1 MDLKR
6 LSQAVLSKT
15 FSQSQAALPPMLSQ
29 VLHQQ
34 CPCPT
39 QQPRVSLG
47 AQADSAAASGLP
59 KAFKTWHQKMNNLPM
74 PAPPGTIFAPQG
86 PSCWVWTTTLPSPGG
101 HFGSEVVFIPQSEQ
115 ITPLPGQG
123 CIWGCRIGFMEGF
136 KWPLPFPDRCAPQ
149 GWLVCSGGIG
159 MVCLGMCK
167 GTMEGDPFGIHFSHL
182 QGGRRRILAQSP
194 VPAHSSTAS
203 RITEE
208 GLLEL
213 CDSVFL
219 LKQGRSVLSLSP
231 GQATGVLQQHPGTLH
246 SGWGG
251 DWKRRL

>member
-1 MDLKR
+1 MSLPH
-6 LSQAVLSKT
+6 T
-15 FSQSQAALPPMLSQ
+15 AAQGLWEHKQ
-29 VLHQQ
+29 
-34 CPCPT
+34 T
-39 QQPRVSLG
+39 QQQHLVC
-47 AQADSAAASGLP
+47 P
-59 KAFKTWHQKMNNLPM
+59 KHSKHVHQKMNNLPM

-115 ITPLPGQG
+115 ITPSPGQG

-136 KWPLPFPDRCAPQ
+136 KWPLPFPDRCVPQ
-149 GWLVCSGGIG
+149 GWLICSGGIG
-159 MVCLGMCK
+159 MMCLGMCK
-167 GTMEGDPFGIHFSHL
+167 GTMEEDPFGIHFSHL

-231 GQATGVLQQHPGTLH
+231 GQATGG
-246 SGWGG
+246 
-251 DWKRRL
+251 